1 MIDMKV
7 ILKQDVKGQG
17 KAGQLVNVSD
27 GYARNFLFPRN
38 LAIEADAQAMNEFRN
53 KEESVKYHAAVEKQ
67 KAEDAAALLKGKGIT
82 LHAKAGQN
90 GKLFG
95 SVTSKEVA
103 EELKKGFGL
112 TVDKRKITMDD
123 IKSYGAYTAE
133 IKLHAGVVAKITVTV
148 TE

>member
-1 MIDMKV
+1 MKV
-7 ILKQDVKGQG
+7 ILKQDVKGHG
-17 KAGQLVNVSD
+17 KAGDLVSVSD

-38 LAIEADAQAMNEFRN
+38 LAIVADAQAMNEFRN

-67 KAEDAAALLKGKGIT
+67 KAENAAALLKGQGLT
-82 LHAKAGQN
+82 LHAKAGQS

-103 EELKKGFGL
+103 EELNRRFSL
-112 TVDKRKITMDD
+112 QLDKRKIVMDD
-123 IKSYGAYTAE
+123 IKAFGAYPVE
-133 IKLHAGVVAKITVTV
+133 IKLHPGVVAKITVTV

>member
-1 MIDMKV
+1 MKV
-7 ILKQDVKGQG
+7 ILKQDVKGHG
-17 KAGQLVNVSD
+17 KAGDLVSVSD

-38 LAIEADAQAMNEFRN
+38 LAIVADAQAMNEFRN

-67 KAEDAAALLKGKGIT
+67 KAEDAAALLKGQGLT
-82 LHAKAGQN
+82 MHAKAGQN

-103 EELKKGFGL
+103 EELNRRFSL
-112 TVDKRKITMDD
+112 QLDKRKIVMDD
-123 IKSYGAYTAE
+123 IKAFGAYPVE
-133 IKLHAGVVAKITVTV
+133 IKLHPGVVAKIMVTV

>member
-1 MIDMKV
+1 MKV
-7 ILKQDVKGQG
+7 ILKQDVKGHG
-17 KAGQLVNVSD
+17 KAGDLVSVSD

-38 LAIEADAQAMNEFRN
+38 LAIVADAQAMNEFRN

-67 KAEDAAALLKGKGIT
+67 KAEDAAALLKGQGLT
-82 LHAKAGQN
+82 MHAKAGQN

-103 EELKKGFGL
+103 EELNRRFSL
-112 TVDKRKITMDD
+112 QLDKRKIVMDD
-123 IKSYGAYTAE
+123 IKAFGAYPVE
-133 IKLHAGVVAKITVTV
+133 IKLHPGVVAKITVTV

>member
-1 MIDMKV
+1 MKV
-7 ILKQDVKGQG
+7 ILKQDVKGHG
-17 KAGQLVNVSD
+17 KAGDLVSVSD

-38 LAIEADAQAMNEFRN
+38 LAIVADAQAMNEFRN

-67 KAEDAAALLKGKGIT
+67 KAEDAAALLKGQGLT
-82 LHAKAGQN
+82 VHAKAGQN

-103 EELKKGFGL
+103 EELNRRFSL
-112 TVDKRKITMDD
+112 QLDKRKIVMDD
-123 IKSYGAYTAE
+123 IKAFGAYPVE
-133 IKLHAGVVAKITVTV
+133 IKLHPGVVAKITVTV